1 VKLYHNRARAVPCIH
16 VVAALLDLFNL
27 HPDDLPPR
35 LVLLVRKL
43 DVAVHCGA
51 VEGAAAIVRGCTECT
66 ASPPAHSLDVPERRS
81 DDYIM
86 PSIVK
91 RVPFRHV
98 RTVCA

>member
-1 VKLYHNRARAVPCIH
+1 VREQCH

-51 VEGAAAIVRGCTECT
+51 VEGAAAIVRGGT
-66 ASPPAHSLDVPERRS
+66 
-81 DDYIM
+81 
-86 PSIVK
+86 
-91 RVPFRHV
+91 
-98 RTVCA
+98 